1 MMSPGKEIDLRN
13 VLLTQTS
20 SVDYEKLCRLDV
32 LGFKDTPPVSQKN
45 FYAEFQEQ
53 LTGIPE
59 GGIKLGFSGKLYI
72 RPCKTMK

>member
-1 MMSPGKEIDLRN
+1 MMSPGKDIDLGN

-20 SVDYEKLCRLDV
+20 SVDYENLCRLDV

-45 FYAEFQEQ
+45 VYAEFQEQ
-53 LTGIPE
+53 FARIPE

-72 RPCKTMK
+72 RPCKTIK